1 MHLSLPPQRFEMSQ
15 EEVYQGLSMPD
26 PFQTSCQLKGQRN
39 ANNESEQKHLYLLFE
54 TSDFNQ
60 IFLFI
65 DKLLFCLQNLVNI
78 FLTAFLSQ
86 VTVFLSMY
94 NKNHKTLLKHL
105 NIK

>member
-1 MHLSLPPQRFEMSQ
+1 MHLSLPPQRFEMSW

-39 ANNESEQKHLYLLFE
+39 ANNESKNIYIFYLKL
-54 TSDFNQ
+54 Q
-60 IFLFI
+60 ISIKYFLFI

-78 FLTAFLSQ
+78 FLTEFPSQ

-94 NKNHKTLLKHL
+94 NKNQKTLLKHL

>member
-1 MHLSLPPQRFEMSQ
+1 MYLSLRPQRFEMSR

-39 ANNESEQKHLYLLFE
+39 ANNESKKIYIFYLKL
-54 TSDFNQ
+54 Q
-60 IFLFI
+60 ISIKYFYS

-78 FLTAFLSQ
+78 FLTEFPSQ

-94 NKNHKTLLKHL
+94 NKNQKTLLKHL